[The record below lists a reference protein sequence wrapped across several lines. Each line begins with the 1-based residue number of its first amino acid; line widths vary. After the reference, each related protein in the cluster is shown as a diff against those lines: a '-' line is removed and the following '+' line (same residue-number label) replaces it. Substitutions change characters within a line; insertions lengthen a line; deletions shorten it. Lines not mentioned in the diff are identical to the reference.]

1 MSLGLGAYGGFSRG
15 ATDRWAAAQ
24 RIDRISANAR
34 RIINSAARPV
44 AGQQPVHPHS
54 EYRGYRRADMVH
66 PGGISGARHIGYRLA
81 DEVLAA
87 LATLV

>member
-54 EYRGYRRADMVH
+54 EYRGYRRGYGASGGH
-66 PGGISGARHIGYRLA
+66 QRRPAHRLSPGG
-81 DEVLAA
+81 
-87 LATLV
+87 